1 MTQRIQRSYGSQ
13 CGATMV
19 EFIYVAPALVGIGL
33 AILQYSLLY
42 VAKNQINHAGFM
54 ATRAGSMHNAAADSI
69 STAYLRNLAPL
80 YGGGRNAAEL
90 VEAVKR
96 ASADMKGHYRIELIN
111 PTRASFDDFND
122 PSLKK
127 VLRTDA
133 RVIPNSGLAMRDPG
147 VIKNASKQNIF
158 DANLL
163 KVRITHGY
171 RPGVPMVSI
180 LLTGVLA
187 AADDGKDKFASEL
200 LAVGRIPISTDITLH
215 MNSDA
220 IEWADPVWI
229 SNGGPK
235 GDSKPPA
242 APPRTDDPPT
252 TTPDNGTD
260 TGTGTGTG
268 TGNDTT
274 DPPKPSADPD
284 KFPNGGNDTGKQCG
298 IAACPICPAKVP
310 DSETFPMSA
319 DVLFDFDQAI
329 LKPDGLQALDD
340 FIKESRAAQN
350 DGQRIEALTI
360 SGYTDQL
367 GADDV
372 NQRLSQA
379 RAAAVRDYMKQQGFP
394 DVPVTVRGMG
404 PADPKVQLS
413 ECPGSGEAQRA
424 CLAATRRV
432 VIEVK
437 RVKGSA

>member
-1 MTQRIQRSYGSQ
+1 MTQRIQRGYGRQ
-13 CGATMV
+13 RGATMV
-19 EFIYVAPALVGIGL
+19 EFIYVAPMLLLIGL

-42 VAKNQINHAGFM
+42 GAKNQINHAGFM
-54 ATRAGSMHNAAADSI
+54 ATRAGSMHNATADSI

-80 YGGGRNAAEL
+80 YGGGRNAAD
-90 VEAVKR
+90 VAEAVKR
-96 ASADMKGHYRIELIN
+96 ATADMQGHYRIELIN

-122 PSLKK
+122 PLLKK
-127 VLRTDA
+127 VLQTEA

-147 VIKNASKQNIF
+147 VIKSASKQNIF

-171 RPGVPMVSI
+171 KPGVLMVSV
-180 LLTGVLA
+180 LFAKALA
-187 AADDGKDKFASEL
+187 AADDGKDKFATDL
-200 LAVGRIPISTDITLH
+200 LAVGRIPVSTDITLH

-235 GDSKPPA
+235 GDAKPPA
-242 APPRTDDPPT
+242 APPRTDDPPAS
-252 TTPDNGTD
+252 TPGK
-260 TGTGTGTG
+260 GTG
-268 TGNDTT
+268 TGNNTT
-274 DPPKPSADPD
+274 DPPKPNGNPD
-284 KFPNGGNDTGKQCG
+284 TFPNGGNDTDKPCG
-298 IAACPICPAKVP
+298 TAVCPVCPAKVP
-310 DSETFPMSA
+310 DAETFPLSA
-319 DVLFDFDQAI
+319 DVLFDFDRAT
-329 LKPDGLQALDD
+329 LKPDGRQALDD
-340 FIKESRAAQN
+340 FIKESKAAQN

-404 PADPKVQLS
+404 AADPKVQLS

-424 CLAATRRV
+424 CLAVNRRV

-437 RVKGSA
+437 RAKGSP

>member
-1 MTQRIQRSYGSQ
+1 MTQPIQRGYGGQ
-13 CGATMV
+13 RGATMV
-19 EFIYVAPALVGIGL
+19 EFIYVAPMLLLIGL

-42 VAKNQINHAGFM
+42 GAKNQINHAGFM
-54 ATRAGSMHNAAADSI
+54 ATRAGSMHNATADSI

-90 VEAVKR
+90 AEAVKR
-96 ASADMKGHYRIELIN
+96 ATADMHGHYRIELIN

-122 PSLKK
+122 PLLKK
-127 VLRTDA
+127 VLHTDA

-171 RPGVPMVSI
+171 QPGVLMVSI
-180 LLTGVLA
+180 LFAKALA
-187 AADDGKDKFASEL
+187 AADDHKDKFASDL
-200 LAVGRIPISTDITLH
+200 LAVGRIPVSTDITLH

-220 IEWADPVWI
+220 IEWAHPVWI

-235 GDSKPPA
+235 GDAKPPA
-242 APPRTDDPPT
+242 APPRNDGPPA
-252 TTPDNGTD
+252 TTPDD
-260 TGTGTGTG
+260 GTGTGTG
-268 TGNDTT
+268 TGNRNDTT
-274 DPPKPSADPD
+274 DPPKPNGNPD
-284 KFPNGGNDTGKQCG
+284 NFPNGGNDTGKQCG
-298 IAACPICPAKVP
+298 TAACPVCPARMP
-310 DSETFPMSA
+310 DAETLPMSA

-329 LKPDGLQALDD
+329 LKPGGLQALDD
-340 FIKESRAAQN
+340 FIKESKAAQD

-379 RAAAVRDYMKQQGFP
+379 RATAVRDYMKQQGFP

-404 PADPKVQLS
+404 AADPKVQLS

-424 CLAATRRV
+424 CLAANRRV